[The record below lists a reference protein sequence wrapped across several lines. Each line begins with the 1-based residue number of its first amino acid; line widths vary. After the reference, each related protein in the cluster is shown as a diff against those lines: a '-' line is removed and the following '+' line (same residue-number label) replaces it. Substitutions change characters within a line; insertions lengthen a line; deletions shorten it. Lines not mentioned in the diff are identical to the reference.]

1 MRGTD
6 HHPIVFVAARRS
18 TSARTDMLAP
28 NGLRV
33 PVGAEVQEGDDEPET
48 SLAGFRDEETNLL
61 HAFARQPRGVS
72 YLGRLKTP
80 RGTSAVK

>member
-33 PVGAEVQEGDDEPET
+33 PVGPEVQEGDDEPET
-48 SLAGFRDEETNLL
+48 SLAGFRDEEPIFCMPL
-61 HAFARQPRGVS
+61 RDSRVS
-72 YLGRLKTP
+72 YRIRGGLKH
-80 RGTSAVK
+80 REVLQQ